1 MTLELIISD
10 KPYSIPLTVDELSVV
25 ALYQVELTI
34 PLAHISAQYAEE
46 DLILEIHKEAQRTYV
61 TLYLGKD
68 CNNILIRCIDCDL
81 SICMGKFVYRCM
93 SPRVQKH
100 IVDMIRHEPNQG
112 TWCYGENIT
121 LNDCEEMLQIELQIL
136 DK

>member
-10 KPYSIPLTVDELSVV
+10 KPYTVPLTVDELSLVG
-25 ALYQVELTI
+25 LYQVELTI

-46 DLILEIHKEAQRTYV
+46 DLILEIHKEAQRTFV

-68 CNNILIRCIDCDL
+68 CNNILVRCIDCDL
-81 SICMGKFVYRCM
+81 GICMGKFVCRCV

-100 IVDMIRHEPNQG
+100 IVNMIEHEPNQG

-121 LNDCEEMLQIELQIL
+121 LDDCKEMLQIELQIL

>member
-10 KPYSIPLTVDELSVV
+10 KPYTVPLTADELSLVG
-25 ALYQVELTI
+25 LYQVELTI

-46 DLILEIHKEAQRTYV
+46 DLILEIHKEAQRTFV

-68 CNNILIRCIDCDL
+68 CNNILVRCIDCDL
-81 SICMGKFVYRCM
+81 GICMGKFVCRCI

-100 IVDMIRHEPNQG
+100 IISMIEHEPNQG

-121 LNDCEEMLQIELQIL
+121 LDDCKEMLQIELQIL